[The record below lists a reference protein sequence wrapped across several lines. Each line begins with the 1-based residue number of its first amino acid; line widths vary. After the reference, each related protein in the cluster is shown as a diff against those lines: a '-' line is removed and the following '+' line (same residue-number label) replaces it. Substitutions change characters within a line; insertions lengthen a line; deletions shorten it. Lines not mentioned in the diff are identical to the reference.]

1 MKNKFLAFCMIVIL
15 SSIGA
20 AAGITDVQA
29 AAGAKEAYRNIL
41 LQSGIA
47 IDGTVLPKDGTSFCV
62 KDLNHDGTPELLLIH
77 KGASYGDSSMV
88 IATYYKNE
96 VKQLYNDMWREDIV
110 KVYSKGSIF
119 YIQSQMTITFK
130 NYYQIKKGK
139 LKNAASYNSDS
150 DFMNGGPGGGKPE
163 YILGTK
169 KVTKEKF
176 QSWIKEKTKGSGA
189 KKLKFS
195 SLTEENVNK
204 I

>member
-1 MKNKFLAFCMIVIL
+1 MKNKFLAFYITVLL

-20 AAGITDVQA
+20 VADITGVQA
-29 AAGAKEAYRNIL
+29 TVRAEEAYRNIL
-41 LQSGIA
+41 LQSDIT
-47 IDGTVLPKDGTSFCV
+47 IDGTVLQKDGTSFCV
-62 KDLNHDGTPELLLIH
+62 KDLNHDGISELLLIH
-77 KGASYGDSSMV
+77 NGTSYGDSFMV

-96 VKQLYNDMWREDIV
+96 VRQLYNDMWREDIV

-130 NYYQIKKGK
+130 DYYQIKKGK
-139 LKNAASYNSDS
+139 LKNVASYNSDS
-150 DFMNGGPGGGKPE
+150 DFMNGGLGGGKPE

-176 QSWIKEKTKGSGA
+176 QSWIKEKTKGSSA
-189 KKLKFS
+189 KELKFLL
-195 SLTEENVNK
+195 LTEENVNK